1 MGLAGFARKAT
12 DESLGTICVSS
23 SRRFPSRSGAIA
35 TNPVKFPPGR
45 ARLLTKPVPIG
56 SPTAAMT
63 TGIVVVVRLTA
74 RAAGVPAV
82 TMISDLR
89 AMSSAMSAGKRSYA
103 PSAQR
108 YSIVRS
114 RPST

>member
-1 MGLAGFARKAT
+1 MPA
-12 DESLGTICVSS
+12 
-23 SRRFPSRSGAIA
+23 
-35 TNPVKFPPGR
+35 NPVKFPPGR

-63 TGIVVVVRLTA
+63 TGIVVVVRLAA